1 MFLAKFRHSTSIDLV
16 ILPMICLFEDVKRW
30 KLGKIVRDLLR
41 AIKGK
46 YYQFNDYII
55 TWYREISRQ
64 HPPFFPVLLILIALL
79 CLVVSHDQDIFSFIR
94 SLFPVINTLKPI
106 RAYDLYGFVVL
117 FIVPFIFL
125 LLTRKNLRDFGFSLG
140 NIKLA
145 LPVFFFLLAGLTI
158 IDFIISKI
166 GSFQSFY
173 GRDNI
178 SNSNWLLVFFSY
190 FLFMWA
196 WEFMNRGFLLFG
208 LKPYIG
214 KYAIFV
220 QLIPFVLLHLDK
232 PGFELYGSII
242 FGLVFGYY
250 AYVTNSFLYCALLH
264 AYFAT
269 MGDVFIALG

>member
-1 MFLAKFRHSTSIDLV
+1 
-16 ILPMICLFEDVKRW
+16 
-30 KLGKIVRDLLR
+30 LGKIVRDLLQT
-41 AIKGK
+41 IKGK
-46 YYQFNDYII
+46 YYKFNDYII

-79 CLVVSHDQDIFSFIR
+79 CLVVSHDQNIFSFIR
-94 SLFPVINTLKPI
+94 SLFPVINSLNPI

-117 FIVPFIFL
+117 FI
-125 LLTRKNLRDFGFSLG
+125 
-140 NIKLA
+140 
-145 LPVFFFLLAGLTI
+145 
-158 IDFIISKI
+158 
-166 GSFQSFY
+166 QSFY
-173 GRDNI
+173 GRGNFSD
-178 SNSNWLLVFFSY
+178 SNWLLVFFSY

-196 WEFMNRGFLLFG
+196 WEFMSRGFLLFG

-232 PGFELYGSII
+232 PAFELYGSIV

-250 AYVTNSFLYCALLH
+250 AYITNSFLYCALLH

-269 MGDVFIALG
+269 MGDVFIALS

>member
-1 MFLAKFRHSTSIDLV
+1 MFVRGCKEVEIGENR
-16 ILPMICLFEDVKRW
+16 
-30 KLGKIVRDLLR
+30 RDLLR
-41 AIKGK
+41 ATKGK
-46 YYQFNDYII
+46 HNKFIDYII

-64 HPPFFPVLLILIALL
+64 HPPFFPILLLLIALL
-79 CLVVSHDQDIFSFIR
+79 CLVVSHDQNIFSYFR
-94 SLFPVINTLKPI
+94 SLYPAINTLKPI
-106 RAYDLYGFVVL
+106 RAYDLYGFFVL

-125 LLTRKNLRDFGFSLG
+125 LLTRKNLRDFGFSFG
-140 NIKLA
+140 NIRLA
-145 LPVFFFLLAGLTI
+145 LPVFFFLLIGLTI

-166 GSFQSFY
+166 GSFQSLY
-173 GRDNI
+173 GRGSF
-178 SNSNWLLVFFSY
+178 SNTNWLLVFCSY

-232 PGFELYGSII
+232 PAFELYGSIV

-250 AYVTNSFLYCALLH
+250 AYITNSFLYCALLH

-269 MGDVFIALG
+269 MGEVFIALG